1 MHLASCLLTILA
13 LGLSLCGASPAPSR
27 HVVHESRSS
36 IPTGWSPVRRA
47 DQDIVLPLRIGLVQP
62 NIHKVEEYL
71 MEVSHPQS
79 PGYGKH
85 WTPAEVGHAFRPSK
99 EAVDVV
105 RSWLLMSALGADRI
119 RMTNDGTWIRVYV
132 TVKEAEKLLGTEY
145 YVYEKET
152 EGEVIACADKYHL
165 PEHVSG
171 HVELVTPTLQFDFK
185 HKRRAAEKR
194 DRPPPSKLWRGI
206 PTSNVSPASS
216 AVAQVNGPVENI
228 TEQLSACGEQITP
241 ACLQLLYNFTDFTPQ
256 VPGNNSIAI
265 VELTPNAYLA
275 SDLDMFFANF
285 SPSQVGERPIFVS
298 IDGGVVQTTTESLDD
313 NVESDLDLQY
323 AMALVGPTQNVT
335 LLQAG
340 DLVEGASPNDVL
352 DALDASYCTY
362 EGGDDPN
369 LDPVY
374 PDPDGGYQGKA
385 RTRHD
390 CGTAPLPN
398 VLSFSYSSAEAYF
411 TPAYM
416 ERMCNEFAKLG
427 LMGVTVLWS
436 TGDYGVAT
444 FGDCLDAAGDLG
456 SGTDYTTFSPSFP
469 ATCPYVTGVGATQ
482 INTTSTRTM
491 ESAAYEPGKLSSG
504 GGFSNIFALPSYQ
517 QTVVQDYL
525 TNYPPPYSSSVYN
538 SSGNSRAYPDLSAN
552 GVRYTVAADGEWLS
566 VYGTSASTPVIASF
580 FTAINDARIAAGKSS
595 IGFINPTI
603 YSSSFQAA
611 FNDITDGSNPGC
623 GTQGFYA
630 EPGWDPVTGIGTPN
644 VAMLR
649 DLWLELQ

>member
-119 RMTNDGTWIRVYV
+119 RMTNDGTWIRVNV

-152 EGEVIACADKYHL
+152 EGDVIACADKYHL

-340 DLVEGASPNDVL
+340 DLVE
-352 DALDASYCTY
+352 
-362 EGGDDPN
+362 
-369 LDPVY
+369 
-374 PDPDGGYQGKA
+374 
-385 RTRHD
+385 
-390 CGTAPLPN
+390 
-398 VLSFSYSSAEAYF
+398 
-411 TPAYM
+411 
-416 ERMCNEFAKLG
+416 
-427 LMGVTVLWS
+427 
-436 TGDYGVAT
+436 GDYGVAT